1 MSQDALRTAIT
12 EFLNNGRNGYNDPGH
27 LSSAMAAVESR
38 AGGEFEEFL
47 EEKFKETWV
56 EKDDEDMPAST

>member
-12 EFLNNGRNGYNDPGH
+12 EFVHNGRNGYNDPGH
-27 LSSAMAAVESR
+27 LSYALAAVESR
-38 AGGEFEEFL
+38 AEGEFDEYL

-56 EKDDEDMPAST
+56 EKGDDDMPAST

>member
-1 MSQDALRTAIT
+1 MSKEALRTAIN

-27 LSSAMAAVESR
+27 LAHALAAVESHAR
-38 AGGEFEEFL
+38 GEFNEFL

-56 EKDDEDMPAST
+56 EEGDEDMPTST